1 MNIQEAKEEIM
12 RTLRVYTQKDEEG
25 NYRIPVEKQRPI
37 LLIGPPGIGK
47 TAIMKQIAEETG
59 MGLVSYTM
67 THHTRQSAIGLPFI
81 TERQFRGQTYSVT
94 EYTMSE
100 IVASIYIYIEETGIE
115 EGILFL
121 DEINCVSETLAPV
134 MLQLLQNKTFGNHPL
149 PEGWMIVAAGN
160 PPEYNRSVRELDMV
174 TLDRVKNMDIETDL
188 KIWQRYAYLHQV
200 HSAIRSYLTI
210 YPEHFYRIENTSRG
224 QFFVTAR
231 GWEDLSIV
239 LEAYEDSGEEIC
251 DSLFL
256 QYLQHDDIA
265 HSFANYYRMF
275 QRFAESEIGDL
286 LQHLQGQGEPLKNCS
301 PAEVLAI
308 ASLLF
313 HQIQEY
319 SEGWASRRRV
329 CQRFCELLDQ
339 LPVTG
344 PTERFFQD
352 RREALR
358 VKKEHEVITTEEQ
371 FQEESILRE
380 LEKVC
385 AAEQMQKSK
394 LEIPSGEAEEVD
406 PEKAAQE
413 AVRFSRDGEKAI
425 RQQTLAELAE
435 TIVHNIDA
443 TYQLLKTSPIAQE
456 AMLFFTTD
464 LTNDS
469 DCCQVLTFCPSEL
482 YLQYSRELLNA
493 IAED

>member
-1 MNIQEAKEEIM
+1 MNIQEAKDEIM

-25 NYRIPVEKQRPI
+25 NYRIPVDKQRPV

-59 MGLVSYTM
+59 LGLVSYTM

-81 TERQFRGQTYSVT
+81 TEREFHGETFSVT

-100 IVASIYIYIEETGIE
+100 IVASIYIYMEETGIE

-188 KIWQRYAYLHQV
+188 TIWQKYAFEHQI
-200 HSAIRSYLTI
+200 HPAIRSYLTV
-210 YPEHFYRIENTSRG
+210 YPEHFYRIENTNRG

-239 LEAYEDSGEEIC
+239 LEAYEDSDEKVC

-256 QYLQHDDIA
+256 QYIQHDEIA
-265 HSFANYYRMF
+265 HSFASYYHLF
-275 QRFAESEIGDL
+275 HRFAESDITDL
-286 LQHLQGQGEPLKNCS
+286 LALLQGQGEPLRDSS

-308 ASLLF
+308 ATMLF

-319 SEGWASRRRV
+319 SISWSERRSI
-329 CQRFCELLDQ
+329 CYRFCELLDQ

-344 PTERFFQD
+344 PTERFFAE

-358 VKKEHEVITTEEQ
+358 IKREHDIITTEEE
-371 FQEESILRE
+371 FREESILRD

-385 AAEQMQKSK
+385 AAEQLQRTELPPISAD
-394 LEIPSGEAEEVD
+394 SSNGD
-406 PEKAAQE
+406 PEMQAQK

-435 TIVHNIDA
+435 TIVHNVDT
-443 TYQLLKTSPIAQE
+443 TYQLLSSSAIAQE
-456 AMLFFTTD
+456 ALLFFTTD
-464 LTNDS
+464 LTNDI
-469 DCCQVLTFCPSEL
+469 DCCQVLAACPSEL
-482 YLQYSRELLNA
+482 YMKYSNELLYSL
-493 IAED
+493 